1 MNGQGSEQVASLKGP
16 QLKLDRAKHHIR
28 DLEAARQRFFDANPY
43 DLWEKENLET
53 GQRELVV
60 KRADPV
66 PDSLSLISGDVIH
79 NLRSALDHL
88 IWQLVVANGGEPNDK
103 TAFPIWQSETKY
115 KSGRPGYAKGIS
127 KAALKILDGLKPYE
141 GGNDAL
147 WRLHKL
153 DIIDKHRLLLTVA
166 ARQEHVT
173 IDFGLLAGELLG
185 KSDWPSMP
193 VTLNPAERDMI
204 EVGTVVF
211 AAPLEEESKMHLE
224 LAFGVALYE
233 PEISIYEPVGKALNE
248 LASFVGEVI
257 DLFAPLIDE

>member
-1 MNGQGSEQVASLKGP
+1 MGDESASLKGP
-16 QLKLDRAKHHIR
+16 KLKLNRAKHHLR
-28 DLEAARQRFFDANPY
+28 DLEAARKRFFDSNPY
-43 DLWEKENLET
+43 DLGENENHET

-60 KRADPV
+60 KRAAPV
-66 PDSLSLISGDVIH
+66 PDSLTLISGDVIH

-88 IWQLVVANGGEPNDK
+88 IWQLVIANDRKPNDT
-103 TAFPIWQSETKY
+103 TAFPIWRSEAKY

-127 KAALKILDGLKPYE
+127 KAALEILDGLKPYE

-185 KSDWPSMP
+185 KDTWPSMP

-211 AAPLEEESKMHLE
+211 AAPLEDENKVHLE
-224 LAFGVALYE
+224 LAFQVALYE
-233 PEISIYEPVGKALNE
+233 PEISIYEPVMKALHE

-257 DLFAPLIDE
+257 DLFAPLIGE